1 MVPNS
6 LQDGVPK
13 QLTLHGQKARDVM
26 ERVSL
31 MQFARVKLRETAA
44 LPPHL
49 AFGSLTLQKTSIWG
63 PVNDR
68 ILLQVIPFP
77 PSLSH
82 PILGIAVHDP

>member
-44 LPPHL
+44 VPPLL
-49 AFGSLTLQKTSIWG
+49 AFGSLTLQKTRIWG

-68 ILLQVIPFP
+68 VLLEVLSP
-77 PSLSH
+77 PTPSH
-82 PILGIAVHDP
+82 T